1 MVRFICITMQQ
12 QTVDEKKIILIRNIR
27 QYPDIYENEFARK
40 PFLHRARKQQL
51 WDSIAKQS
59 GFTKTEEAICKWRSL
74 RLYLRNH
81 LQNVAN
87 KKLRRY
93 IPLNH
98 NPNDKYLQLND
109 WPYYREMEFLVP
121 YIKAQINSVQKIHN
135 RQTSFNPAYTF
146 VRDESPLPAITVK
159 TSKTIAE
166 ETEEESS
173 LREFFNLML
182 KSMFKLSQFHQQR
195 VKEKILNVLKQQ
207 KLKI

>member
-1 MVRFICITMQQ
+1 MQQ
-12 QTVDEKKIILIRNIR
+12 QTVDKKKIILIRNIR
-27 QYPDIYENEFARK
+27 QYPDIYENEFASK

-51 WDSIAKQS
+51 WDLIAKKS

-74 RLYLRNH
+74 RIYLRNH

-93 IPLNH
+93 IPRNH

-109 WPYYREMEFLVP
+109 WPYYMEMEFLVP
-121 YIKAQINSVQKIHN
+121 YIKAQMNSVQKMHEPEMRVN
-135 RQTSFNPAYTF
+135 RPVCTI
-146 VRDESPLPAITVK
+146 VKDELPQLMDEDMI
-159 TSKTIAE
+159 SE
-166 ETEEESS
+166 DSEEENN
-173 LREFFNLML
+173 LKEFLNLML
-182 KSMFKLSQFHQQR
+182 KSMLKLSQFHQQR